1 MTNRLVPRPAAL
13 SGIAAVVLL
22 FLGSGLSGG
31 GSPDVTAS
39 RSELSSWLA
48 DQRLTT
54 GRYAGVFIELL
65 AILAMIVFAAT
76 LASVLRR
83 GEDEHAILSN
93 TAFGAGILSAAIKLA
108 SVPAAFAAQW
118 RAKQGFSPE
127 LASALVDMNNAAFV
141 LTWAVDA
148 VMLGAAA
155 IVILRSAILPRWLGW
170 FAGATAVISLATV
183 PVAAYVPPL
192 GILLTFIWFLAVS
205 IVLLRGR
212 VREPRAAVAT
222 A

>member
-13 SGIAAVVLL
+13 SGIVAVVLL
-22 FLGSGLSGG
+22 FIGSGLSGS
-31 GSPDVTAS
+31 SPDVTAP

-54 GRYAGVFIELL
+54 GRYVGVFLELL

-83 GEDEHAILSN
+83 GEGEHAVLSQ
-93 TAFGAGILSAAIKLA
+93 TAFGAGLISAAIKLA
-108 SVPAAFAAQW
+108 SFPAAFAAFW

-127 LASALVDMNNAAFV
+127 LASALLDMNNAAFV

-155 IVILRSAILPRWLGW
+155 IVIVRSGILPRWLGW
-170 FAGATAVISLATV
+170 YAGVTAAISLASV
-183 PVAAYVPPL
+183 PVAAQAPPL
-192 GILLTFIWFLAVS
+192 GILLTFAWLIAVS
-205 IVLLRGR
+205 VVLMRGR
-212 VREPRAAVAT
+212 VAAPRTAVA
-222 A
+222 AG